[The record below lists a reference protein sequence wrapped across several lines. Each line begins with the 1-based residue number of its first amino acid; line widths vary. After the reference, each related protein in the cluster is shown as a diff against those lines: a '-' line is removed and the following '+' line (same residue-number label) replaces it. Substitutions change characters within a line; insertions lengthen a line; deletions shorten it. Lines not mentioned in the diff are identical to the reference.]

1 MDVLN
6 NLDWAGVFMTM
17 AERMRLSTSEEQ
29 MYQQLK
35 EFKEKFNSDYGKL
48 SRRKRNKKG
57 FKYEE

>member
-6 NLDWAGVFMTM
+6 NLDWAGIFMTM
-17 AERMRLSTSEEQ
+17 AERMRLCSSEEH

-35 EFKEKFNSDYGKL
+35 TFKEEFNSDYGKL